1 MVLQEEFL
9 PCCAAMGHEIDVVR
23 VVTKRNNNTLA
34 LTHLHTQKAGRSH
47 FDVRTLMTKK
57 KSSFIEM

>member
-34 LTHLHTQKAGRSH
+34 LTHLRAHRKQDDLILT
-47 FDVRTLMTKK
+47 
-57 KSSFIEM
+57 